1 MDLIYT
7 QKYEISAIHTDCFGR
22 VKPSVLLYFAQE
34 IAGEHCLQL
43 GTDWDTL
50 QKKHLF
56 WALIRTKVQ
65 ITQLPKLGQT
75 LTVETWPMPQTRTA
89 YPRCTVGFDENGSE
103 CFRIISLWVLMDTE
117 SRSMVLPGK
126 CDVQVDGILR
136 GTEPEPP
143 RALPAKPGE
152 HSHTRTVG
160 FAELDRNL
168 HMNNTRYL
176 DWAMDLAESG
186 FHQQHPVREFTVC
199 YLSEAREGQD
209 VTLSYSLEESV
220 LTVDG
225 HRQQTDV
232 PDRTERVFAAQLRF
246 E

>member
-1 MDLIYT
+1 MEFVYT
-7 QKYEISAIHTDCFGR
+7 QKYDISAIHTDCFGR

-50 QKKHLF
+50 QKKNLF

-65 ITQLPKLGQT
+65 ITRLPMLGES
-75 LTVETWPMPQTRTA
+75 LILETWPMPQTRTA
-89 YPRCTVGFDENGSE
+89 YPRCTVGCDENGNE
-103 CFRIISLWVLMDTE
+103 YFRMISLWVLMDTQ
-117 SRSMVLPGK
+117 SRTMVLPGK

-136 GTEPEPP
+136 GMELDAP
-143 RALPAKPGE
+143 RALPARDGQ

-176 DWAMDLAESG
+176 DWSMDLIHSQ
-186 FHQQHPVREFTVC
+186 FHRCHPIREFTVC
-199 YLSEAREGQD
+199 YLSEAREGQEI
-209 VTLSYSLEESV
+209 TLSYSLEEGV
-220 LTVDG
+220 LTLDG
-225 HRQQTDV
+225 HRQRTDV
-232 PDRTERVFAAQLRF
+232 PEKSERVFTARLAF
-246 E
+246 S